1 MSPINNRTAT
11 KKTKRRLTSPVRKT
25 KQGLFVRLLQKFPP
39 WTWWLLIGGIVII
52 YICFIPYNRHCQK
65 SAQS

>member
-25 KQGLFVRLLQKFPP
+25 KQGFFVRLSNKRLP
-39 WTWWLLIGGIVII
+39 
-52 YICFIPYNRHCQK
+52 
-65 SAQS
+65 